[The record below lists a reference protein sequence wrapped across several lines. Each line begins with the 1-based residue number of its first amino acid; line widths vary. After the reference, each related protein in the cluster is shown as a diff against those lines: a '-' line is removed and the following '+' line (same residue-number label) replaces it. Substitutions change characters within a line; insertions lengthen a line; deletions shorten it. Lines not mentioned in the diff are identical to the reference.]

1 MGRYAGNAADT
12 RSISGVGFQPV
23 WVLTLGDGDDSVYR
37 PNILAGD
44 NSYLITGTGKVTNRI
59 QALQADGFQVGT
71 NAQVNTN
78 LSIYYYL
85 ALRDGGP

>member
-1 MGRYAGNAADT
+1 MA
-12 RSISGVGFQPV
+12 
-23 WVLTLGDGDDSVYR
+23 WVKRDDSQAAVWR
-37 PNILAGD
+37 PLSAAGD
-44 NSYLITGTGKVTNRI
+44 RTLYWSATAAATNRI

-78 LSIYYYL
+78 GSTYYYL